1 MTDQV
6 EAGSGM
12 DKIDEGDEEV
22 KTFTYKINKSQ
33 RHNKH
38 ISNSVN
44 NILTIVQWVIIKLVL
59 TMW

>member
-1 MTDQV
+1 MVTDQV

-33 RHNKH
+33 RYNKH
-38 ISNSVN
+38 IGNSVN
-44 NILTIVQWVIIKLVL
+44 NVLTIVQ
-59 TMW
+59 

>member
-44 NILTIVQWVIIKLVL
+44 NILTIVQ
-59 TMW
+59 